1 MKKIFTP
8 AKKKSILM
16 VDDDQFA
23 TDIYQEKL
31 EAQGFKVEVTR
42 DFDST
47 LQALKKAVA
56 DLVILDLCLPGIN
69 VVELIKNIRSEPAMK
84 SVPIIAFS
92 NPYLSNLTRAA
103 VEAGATKFVA
113 KVDNT
118 PEQIIDLM
126 RELGVSATS
135 RVSVSGAIEEL
146 ETNQE
151 KLASKLLINR
161 SEILAKLRAS
171 YQNFTRTE
179 REDLR
184 RTALLQIH
192 RQLRLLAGGASAL
205 AFQKIAQMST
215 ALEALLIELY
225 TDPVKVTPSVVRTV
239 AHSIETMASLV
250 DRAANSQDQAIT
262 PQKILAVDD
271 EIISR
276 EMVCSALGRAGL
288 HAKSLDDPL
297 AAQRL
302 LEKEHFDLIF
312 LDVEMPGQTGLEHM
326 GHEVVVTRSGT
337 EAWETFDRAPV
348 RVVVSDWMMPG
359 MDGLEFCHRVRGRPD
374 TPYIYFILLTAL
386 DTDAENYDLA
396 TKAGIDDFLTKP
408 LDAIAIQMR
417 LRVADRILW
426 FTREVH
432 QLKQLIPICAYCHKI
447 HTATDYWE
455 RFETYIKQQTGAEF
469 SHGICPECLEAERA
483 KLKCASYFGSHS

>member
-47 LQALKKAVA
+47 LQALKKAVV

-69 VVELIKNIRSEPAMK
+69 VVELIKNIRSEPAMQ
-84 SVPIIAFS
+84 SLPIIAFS

-118 PEQIIDLM
+118 PEQIIELM

-135 RVSVSGAIEEL
+135 RVRVSGAIGEV

-161 SEILAKLRAS
+161 PEILAKLRAS

-184 RTALLQIH
+184 RTALLQMH
-192 RQLRLLAGGASAL
+192 RQLRLLASGAGAL

-225 TDPVKVTPSVVRTV
+225 TDPVKITPSVVRTV

-262 PQKILAVDD
+262 PPKILAVDD

-288 HAKSLDDPL
+288 YAKSLDDPL

-302 LEKEHFDLIF
+302 LEEEQFDLIF
-312 LDVEMPGQTGLEHM
+312 LDVEMPGQTGLELCVKIRAM
-326 GHEVVVTRSGT
+326 EPNRTTPIVFVTSHSDFGSRAQSTLSGGN
-337 EAWETFDRAPV
+337 D
-348 RVVVSDWMMPG
+348 
-359 MDGLEFCHRVRGRPD
+359 
-374 TPYIYFILLTAL
+374 FIAKPFLLVELALKALTLLFKESPQLLSTAGVQ
-386 DTDAENYDLA
+386 NGVLA
-396 TKAGIDDFLTKP
+396 KAGDYKL
-408 LDAIAIQMR
+408 Q
-417 LRVADRILW
+417 VAGG
-426 FTREVH
+426 H
-432 QLKQLIPICAYCHKI
+432 GALKRHRGSP
-447 HTATDYWE
+447 AT
-455 RFETYIKQQTGAEF
+455 
-469 SHGICPECLEAERA
+469 
-483 KLKCASYFGSHS
+483 